1 MSEQTDG
8 AGRDR
13 SPLAVLRG
21 FVRQRGPLER
31 CELCGTGLAPEHS
44 HVLSI
49 ANRQL
54 VCACD
59 PCAFLFV
66 DTGAGTYKRVP
77 RRITELADFALTDE
91 QWEALL
97 IPIDLAFFLHSSP
110 AGQMVA
116 VYPSPAGPTESLL
129 QLEAW
134 ADIVGEH
141 PRLRALDPDVEALL
155 VNRVRRRP
163 ESATG
168 KYFIV
173 PIDECYR
180 LVGLM
185 RKSWRG
191 LSGGTVV
198 WNEIAEFFAGLEARA
213 DSRTERARA

>member
-1 MSEQTDG
+1 M
-8 AGRDR
+8 RDR
-13 SPLAVLRG
+13 PRPRASA
-21 FVRQRGPLER
+21 
-31 CELCGTGLAPEHS
+31 CAPI
-44 HVLSI
+44 I

-54 VCACD
+54 VFACD
-59 PCAFLFV
+59 PCALLFA
-66 DTGAGTYKRVP
+66 DASAAAYKRVP
-77 RRITELADFALTDE
+77 RRITELGDFALTDE

-110 AGQMVA
+110 AGQIVA

-129 QLEAW
+129 HLEAW
-134 ADIVGEH
+134 DDIIGEH
-141 PRLRALDPDVEALL
+141 PRLRALQPDVEALL
-155 VNRVRRRP
+155 VNRVRRRQ
-163 ESATG
+163 ESASG
-168 KYFIV
+168 KYFVV

-213 DSRTERARA
+213 DSRRRRARA